1 VSIKIFLISFINYL
15 YSTGLNKILQA
26 LMRLIIHYTVDI
38 IAELCYR
45 FRQALLH
52 ALKEVVYT
60 VGYTDMLFNC

>member
-1 VSIKIFLISFINYL
+1 
-15 YSTGLNKILQA
+15 
-26 LMRLIIHYTVDI
+26 MRLIIHYTVDI